1 MRQDHTKKR
10 YGVIDIGSNS
20 IRMMLFDYNGKA
32 QPFANVKKYLRSTR
46 LGHGVDASGNLAE
59 TSVARSIDALVGLKG
74 IADAE
79 GVEEIYA
86 FGTSAMR
93 DAGNASV
100 LTAPVL
106 EKTGIAIDIV
116 DGDTEAKYG
125 FYGVSSCFS
134 GNILIADIGGGST
147 ELICG
152 SSAAG
157 IAWDKSLNIGAV
169 RDTEKFIRE
178 DPPRKASIESLE
190 AHVKEQVATLLEAHM
205 LPQDTTLVG
214 IGGTITT
221 CSAMYQHMTV
231 YDESKIHMSTLLADD
246 VADMQNDLAARDL
259 EGRKKIAG
267 LQPRRADIIV
277 AGTSILNAVM
287 HCVDAKQITV
297 CGRDNME
304 GAAIIHFG
312 L

>member
-1 MRQDHTKKR
+1 MRQDQANKR
-10 YGVIDIGSNS
+10 CGVIDIGSNS
-20 IRMMLFDYNGKA
+20 IRMMLFDYNGKP
-32 QPFANVKKYLRSTR
+32 QPFANVKKYLRTTR
-46 LGHGVDASGNLAE
+46 LGHGVDASGNLAAS
-59 TSVARSIDALVGLKG
+59 SVARSIDALVELKG

-79 GVEEIYA
+79 GASEIYA

-93 DAGNASV
+93 DAGNASA

-152 SSAAG
+152 SSATG

-178 DPPRKASIESLE
+178 DPPQEASIESLE
-190 AHVKEQVATLLEAHM
+190 AHVREQVSILLEAHA

-221 CSAMYQHMTV
+221 CSAIHQHMTV
-231 YDESKIHMSTLLADD
+231 YDEAKVHMSTLSADN
-246 VADMQNDLAARDL
+246 VADMQNELAARDL

-277 AGTSILNAVM
+277 AGVGILKSVM
-287 HCVDAKQITV
+287 DATGAKQITV

-304 GAAIIHFG
+304 GAAILHFG

>member
-1 MRQDHTKKR
+1 MRQNQTKKR

-59 TSVARSIDALVGLKG
+59 TSVARSIDALVELKG

-79 GVEEIYA
+79 DVEEIYA

-93 DAGNASV
+93 DAGNASA

-169 RDTEKFIRE
+169 RDTEKFSPRE
-178 DPPRKASIESLE
+178 
-190 AHVKEQVATLLEAHM
+190 
-205 LPQDTTLVG
+205 
-214 IGGTITT
+214 GTG
-221 CSAMYQHMTV
+221 CH
-231 YDESKIHMSTLLADD
+231 
-246 VADMQNDLAARDL
+246 AARGTHAASRHDPCWHRRHHYDVFGDASAHDGVRRI
-259 EGRKKIAG
+259 EDSHEHAFGR
-267 LQPRRADIIV
+267 
-277 AGTSILNAVM
+277 
-287 HCVDAKQITV
+287 
-297 CGRDNME
+297 
-304 GAAIIHFG
+304 
-312 L
+312 